1 MAINPTSTG
10 DALLIPDTYLDVERV
25 ADGRYCVQFIKE
37 RGTPRKSYTAHVG
50 DVVKQAQR
58 AGNIPIRTE
67 DEELRRL
74 CRDCMVKL
82 I

>member
-1 MAINPTSTG
+1 M
-10 DALLIPDTYLDVERV
+10 PDTYLDVERV

-37 RGTPRKSYTAHVG
+37 RSTPRKSYTAHAG

-58 AGNIPIRTE
+58 AGHIPIRTE

-74 CRDCMVKL
+74 CRDRMVKL